1 MWSCASWR
9 PTTRTTWR
17 CRSTS
22 PCCSPS
28 AATVAS
34 PSCGSRESGGSS
46 SCWEPRMPT
55 ETRRSSET
63 STACWLR
70 WVDSVSRTAA
80 LSYVTARPQWECN
93 LADYFHAMVE
103 MLLHTFGWS
112 DFTFWNFSKQFPCCK
127 TFKQTNSTEAWTW
140 IWCVWFPRTP
150 RLITAGYRRWGP
162 TARRADAWTSGCP
175 SWSCRSAEGARHP
188 HAWTE
193 KNKTNGSFLGSDTHE
208 SSLLVRGI
216 AWRGLDCPGLFLTG
230 DRQEPKDS
238 VTCDKVRAETGS
250 RNLLCAKDTNRKSDS
265 HCQLKQTTRSE
276 LLFLRFRS
284 GVTINQRSSGVRE
297 NAPTPQPGIPVW
309 FSTDPTGMP
318 RWNYA
323 QHSCVFRHGRVLGE
337 ERCVFE
343 CVVCGAQCTRLS
355 LE

>member
-1 MWSCASWR
+1 MCLIPQNPQADHCRLQEVGTYCQESRRLDQWVPELVLQERWR
-9 PTTRTTWR
+9 GPAPTCMNR
-17 CRSTS
+17 
-22 PCCSPS
+22 
-28 AATVAS
+28 
-34 PSCGSRESGGSS
+34 
-46 SCWEPRMPT
+46 
-55 ETRRSSET
+55 
-63 STACWLR
+63 
-70 WVDSVSRTAA
+70 
-80 LSYVTARPQWECN
+80 
-93 LADYFHAMVE
+93 
-103 MLLHTFGWS
+103 
-112 DFTFWNFSKQFPCCK
+112 
-127 TFKQTNSTEAWTW
+127 
-140 IWCVWFPRTP
+140 
-150 RLITAGYRRWGP
+150 
-162 TARRADAWTSGCP
+162 
-175 SWSCRSAEGARHP
+175 
-188 HAWTE
+188 

-309 FSTDPTGMP
+309 FSTDPTGML